1 MKLNP
6 FQLAFVV
13 CVMAAV
19 GISAARQAVEEY
31 REWRRFKKDQKR
43 KPYSL

>member
-13 CVMAAV
+13 VIMAAV
-19 GISAARQAVEEY
+19 GVSAARQGIGEY
-31 REWRRFKKDQKR
+31 LEWRKFKKNQKT